1 MAWWMVLAAHAGP
14 VDPERLDALLET
26 AAGNETETLIV
37 WQGGEVLAQVGGSE
51 QGDWPVLEVMSV
63 TKSVVS
69 LAVGVLVDQGTLDL
83 DVPVSRWLRDWPTGD
98 DVTLRM
104 LLNHSSGL
112 APGRTLLVARSKNV
126 VRRAQIARLSGTPD
140 ETWHYNNR
148 ATNLIPEIVHQAS
161 GERIQDVVTRHLF
174 DPLDIPLYGWTSDA
188 TGHAWG
194 MAGLRLTAPQMLR
207 LGQLMLDQGAWQG
220 QQLLSADYVAEATA
234 PSGPNPSCGLLWWP
248 LHEHTDRAAMWK
260 EDFVEPDALGPQRGY
275 SAIGLFGQ
283 YIIVVPDEELIVV
296 RQRLNGPLNDT
307 LSWVALEQDALALV
321 TP

>member
-14 VDPERLDALLET
+14 VDADRLDALLAT
-26 AAGNETETLIV
+26 AAVNETETLIV
-37 WQGGEVLAQVGGSE
+37 WQDGEILASVGAGDA
-51 QGDWPVLEVMSV
+51 GDWPVLEVMSV

-69 LAVGVLVDQGTLDL
+69 LAVGILVDQGTLEL
-83 DVPVSRWLRDWPTGD
+83 DAPVSTWLRDWPTGD

-140 ETWHYNNR
+140 ETWRYNNR

-161 GERIQDVVTRHLF
+161 GERIQDVVERYVF
-174 DPLDIPLYGWTSDA
+174 GPLDVPLYGWTSDA
-188 TGHAWG
+188 EGHAWG

-207 LGQLMLDQGAWQG
+207 LGQLMLNEGAWEG
-220 QQLLSADYVAEATA
+220 QQLVSADYVAEATQ

-248 LHEHTDRAAMWK
+248 LHEQTDRAAMWK
-260 EDFVEPDALGPQRGY
+260 NELPELDELGAQRGY

-283 YIIVVPDEELIVV
+283 FIIVVPEEELIVV
-296 RQRLNGPLNDT
+296 RQRTNGPLTDE
-307 LSWVALEQDALALV
+307 LSWVSLEQDALALV